1 MNGEPAALWVT
12 RTGSELRLCDC
23 VAFLSEVLYSRYASP
38 PGCVAGREGRVTH
51 LFTTTTLPGR
61 NSKVTSFFTLCKF
74 HSLLLG

>member
-1 MNGEPAALWVT
+1 MNGEPAALWVS

-51 LFTTTTLPGR
+51 LFTTTLPGR
-61 NSKVTSFFTLCKF
+61 NSKVTSFFKL
-74 HSLLLG
+74 SNG

>member
-1 MNGEPAALWVT
+1 MNGERAAFRVK

-38 PGCVAGREGRVTH
+38 PGCVAGREGRVTY
-51 LFTTTTLPGR
+51 LFATTLPGR
-61 NSKVTSFFTLCKF
+61 NSKVTSFSTLCKF

>member
-1 MNGEPAALWVT
+1 MVSVLHF
-12 RTGSELRLCDC
+12 ELKGLGLSSGCDC

-74 HSLLLG
+74 HSL